1 MTELQQF
8 ELEIIMAQI
17 DQSLIF
23 YLPIVVF
30 TFLSFNLTQN
40 LRSAIN
46 EGQKVRVLP
55 KVLVSIFCT
64 FILLISCFLLLGI
77 ISTAH
82 MHFGSDYVTYMRLL
96 LAFHIFIYFFQLV
109 MIWYPK
115 PK

>member
-1 MTELQQF
+1 MNELAQY
-8 ELEIIMAQI
+8 ELEMIMAQV

-23 YLPIVVF
+23 YLPIVIF

-55 KVLVSIFCT
+55 KALVSIFCT

-77 ISTAH
+77 ISTAAAN
-82 MHFGSDYVTYMRLL
+82 FTSDYVIYMRLL

-115 PK
+115 P